1 MLTDAG
7 AKYVLGVENA
17 ALHVS
22 VDRQSQNASATITT
36 TRAAFNDVVLGVVK
50 MEEQVKAGRAKVD
63 GAGEVL
69 AEFLSLLDTFDFWF
83 PIATPRST

>member
-1 MLTDAG
+1 
-7 AKYVLGVENA
+7 
-17 ALHVS
+17 
-22 VDRQSQNASATITT
+22 
-36 TRAAFNDVVLGVVK
+36 VVLGVIK

-83 PIATPRST
+83 PIVTPRST